1 MELKEE
7 NIRAAL
13 KGVKYPGFTR
23 DIVSFGIVKDINIGE
38 DAKVAL
44 SLVLPKPDPE
54 LEAKIRESATKAV
67 LETAGVNGVDVQIS
81 ARPPKTPPA
90 QGSPQA
96 KAQEK
101 AKLPDIK
108 HYIAV
113 ASGKGGVG
121 KSTVAVNLAMAMA
134 KKRDKVGLM
143 DADIWGPSLPTM
155 LGTKER
161 PHATEENKIIPLKKH
176 GMELMSIGFLVNEDE
191 TVIWRGPMVHGAIK
205 QFIED
210 VEWKETDYLVIDLPP
225 GTGDA
230 QLSLVQTAPLSGGV
244 IVTTPQDVALIDVR
258 RGVQMFRKLN
268 VPILGIVENMS
279 YLEQPEGAEPLDIF
293 GRGGGRR
300 MAEKFEVPFLGEI
313 PIDPQIRIGGD
324 QGVPIVESHPEST
337 AAKAF
342 MEIAD
347 SILSNIDSAK

>member
-7 NIRAAL
+7 TIRAAL

-23 DIVSFGIVKDINIGE
+23 DIVSFGLVKDINISE
-38 DAKVAL
+38 DSKVAL

-54 LEAKIRESATKAV
+54 LEAQIRESATKAV
-67 LETAGVNGVDVQIS
+67 LETAGVNGVDVQIT

-90 QGSPQA
+90 QGSAQA

-121 KSTVAVNLAMAMA
+121 KSTVAVNLALAMA
-134 KKRDKVGLM
+134 KKRDKIGLM

-155 LGTKER
+155 LGTKDR
-161 PHATEENKIIPLKKH
+161 PHATEQNKIIPLKKY

-268 VPILGIVENMS
+268 VPIFGIVENMS

-313 PIDPQIRIGGD
+313 PIDPRIRIGGD
-324 QGVPIVESHPEST
+324 QGVPIVESHPDST

-347 SILSNIDSAK
+347 SILSNIDAAK

>member
-1 MELKEE
+1 MDITQEG
-7 NIRAAL
+7 IRSVL
-13 KGVKYPGFTR
+13 RKVKYPGFTR
-23 DIVSFGIVKDINIGE
+23 DIVSFGIVKEVSVDGGR
-38 DAKVAL
+38 VSV
-44 SLVLPKPDPE
+44 SLVLPKSD
-54 LEAKIRESATKAV
+54 KK
-67 LETAGVNGVDVQIS
+67 LETEIGESVRTAILETPGVSGVDIQIG
-81 ARPPKTPPA
+81 AREPKAAP
-90 QGSPQA
+90 GQA
-96 KAQEK
+96 REEAPS
-101 AKLPDIK
+101 KLPAIK

-121 KSTVAVNLAMAMA
+121 KSTVAVNLAVAMAM
-134 KKRDKVGLM
+134 KRKGVALM
-143 DADIWGPSLPTM
+143 DADIWGPSLPIM
-155 LGTKER
+155 LGVRDR
-161 PHATEENKIIPLKKH
+161 PHATEQNRIIPLEKYGLK
-176 GMELMSIGFLVNEDE
+176 LMSIGFLISEDE

-210 VEWKETDYLVIDLPP
+210 VEWTDVDYLVIDLPP

-230 QLSLVQTAPLSGGV
+230 QLSLVQTAPLSGGL

-279 YLEQPEGAEPLDIF
+279 YLEAPGGESIDIF

-313 PIDPQIRIGGD
+313 PIDPEIRKGGD
-324 QGVPIVESHPEST
+324 SGVPVVISKPSST

-342 MEIAD
+342 MELAD
-347 SILSNIDSAK
+347 IVLESVENPR

>member
-38 DAKVAL
+38 DAKVAV

-54 LEAKIRESATKAV
+54 LEAQIRDSATKAV
-67 LETAGVNGVDVQIS
+67 LETAGVNEVEVQIT
-81 ARPPKTPPA
+81 ARPPKAPPEQDQA
-90 QGSPQA
+90 QA
-96 KAQEK
+96 KAEK
-101 AKLPDIK
+101 QAKLPDIK
-108 HYIAV
+108 YYIAV

-121 KSTVAVNLAMAMA
+121 KSTVAVNLALAMA
-134 KKRDKVGLM
+134 KKRDRIGLM

-155 LGTKER
+155 LGTKDR

-258 RGVQMFRKLN
+258 RGIQMFRKLN

-279 YLEQPEGAEPLDIF
+279 YLELPEGAEPLDIF

-313 PIDPQIRIGGD
+313 PIDPRIRIGGD

-342 MEIAD
+342 FEIAD
-347 SILSNIDSAK
+347 SILSSIDAGK